1 MQRTSFLN
9 SLSGRLLI
17 LGVLPAL
24 VVIAGIVLWSAL
36 DGYRNVRAA
45 EEKILGGSVTTAAVE
60 LNTRNERWN
69 LIAAIMAG
77 SQETG
82 LFGKRKESSAF
93 VRMVNASTTGIVSAF
108 IVYEPNA
115 DGNDAAALKDAGLK
129 DVVTKDGVVAREAM
143 DANGRFAPVWFTE
156 NSSGAGK
163 DKLRAAMGMETME
176 FYQTPKREFAA
187 NGKATASVT
196 EPRQAEA
203 GMVVSHV
210 FPIVIDGKF
219 AGVAGVDRSL
229 ERLSEIANEIQRR
242 SGADVFI
249 LSAGGRLLVAP
260 DDKKVDEKSQ
270 LQSQLVSATPYA
282 ELAVK
287 WQAVTAGGN
296 ADVFEAMDPVLK
308 ELCFYGV
315 ERTMV
320 GGWTVVA
327 RRPRADVMRE
337 EDRTI
342 IRNIAVG
349 AAGMLVVAGLMF
361 FVSRGITARVRHAAE
376 AADRIA
382 RGDLT
387 EAIHNSRSSDE
398 TGQLMRSMGTMDG
411 NLNSLVG
418 NVKQAG
424 IRLNSTA
431 TEIAATSKQQE
442 ASSATFGAASNQIA
456 AAVKEISA
464 TGQDLVKTMES
475 VSRMGAESASL
486 ATSGRAG
493 LQSMEGVMRDLDG
506 ATASIAD
513 KLNAINERSQKI
525 TTVITTITKVAD
537 QTNILSINAA
547 IEAEKAGEY
556 GAGFLVIAREIRRLA
571 DQTASATLDIEQMV
585 RQMQGAVSAG
595 VMEMDRFSDQVRR
608 GVRDVVSA
616 GSQMTEIIDRVN
628 RSTESFKQVNESM
641 QAQSEGAQQISDA
654 MGSLVGNANQTV
666 QSARE
671 FGRAAADLQS
681 AIGLLRE
688 AVAKFR
694 LRE

>member
-1 MQRTSFLN
+1 MQKPSLLN
-9 SLSGRLLI
+9 SLSGRLLL
-17 LGVLPAL
+17 LGVIPAL
-24 VVIAGIVLWSAL
+24 IVIAGIVVWSAI
-36 DGYRNVRAA
+36 DGYRTVRHA
-45 EEKILGGSVTTAAVE
+45 EEKILGGSVSSAAVE
-60 LNTRNERWN
+60 LNVRNEWWN
-69 LIAAIMAG
+69 LVAATMAG
-77 SQETG
+77 AQESG
-82 LFGKRKESSAF
+82 LFGKRNESSAF
-93 VRMVNASTTGIVSAF
+93 ARRVNASTTGIVSAF
-108 IVYEPNA
+108 VVYEPNA
-115 DGNDAAALKDAGLK
+115 DGNDAAAM
-129 DVVTKDGVVAREAM
+129 KDGALPRDAM
-143 DANGRFAPVWFTE
+143 DGNGRFGPNWF
-156 NSSGAGK
+156 NLDASGAGT
-163 DKLRAAMGMETME
+163 DKLRFTPGAETME
-176 FYQTPKREFAA
+176 FYQTPRREFAA
-187 NGKATASVT
+187 SKTAAAFLS
-196 EPRQAEA
+196 EPREDGARH
-203 GMVVSHV
+203 VVSHV

-229 ERLSEIANEIQRR
+229 ERLSDVASEIRKR

-249 LSAGGRLLVAP
+249 LSSAGRLLVAP
-260 DDKKVDEKSQ
+260 GKTSSEGETGLGSSMVAE
-270 LQSQLVSATPYA
+270 TPYR
-282 ELAVK
+282 EIAVR
-287 WQAVTAGGN
+287 WQAVTAGGE
-296 ADVFEAMDPVLK
+296 ADVFEAMDPVLG
-308 ELCFYGV
+308 EECFYGV
-315 ERTMV
+315 ERTKV

-327 RRPRADVMRE
+327 RRTRADVMHE
-337 EDRTI
+337 EDKAI
-342 IRNIAVG
+342 VRNVAIG
-349 AAGMLVVAGLMF
+349 ILGMIVVAGLMY
-361 FVSRGITARVRHAAE
+361 FVSRGIAARVRNAAE

-387 EAIHNSRSSDE
+387 LVISESENRDE
-398 TGQLMRSMGTMDG
+398 TGQLMRSMRTMDS
-411 NLNSLVG
+411 NLNALVG

-464 TGQDLVKTMES
+464 TGQDLTKTVDS
-475 VSRMGAESASL
+475 VSRMAAESASL
-486 ATSGRAG
+486 ATTGRAG

-506 ATASIAD
+506 ATASIAE

-556 GAGFLVIAREIRRLA
+556 GSGFLVIAREIRRLA

-608 GVRDVVSA
+608 GVRDVVAA

-628 RSTESFKQVNESM
+628 KSTESFKQVNESM

-688 AVAKFR
+688 AVSKFN

>member
-1 MQRTSFLN
+1 MSKPSFAN
-9 SLSGRLLI
+9 SLSGRILL
-17 LGVLPAL
+17 LGVLPT
-24 VVIAGIVLWSAL
+24 VILIGVIVGWGAIE
-36 DGYRNVRAA
+36 GYKNVQAA
-45 EEKILGGSVTTAAVE
+45 EEHVLASDASGAAAE
-60 LNTRNERWN
+60 LNGRNERWN
-69 LIAAIMAG
+69 LMTSIIADGQAAG
-77 SQETG
+77 LYGQRG
-82 LFGKRKESSAF
+82 ESLEF
-93 VRMVNASTTGIVSAF
+93 IRRINAANDLTLTTYL
-108 IVYEPNA
+108 VYEPNG
-115 DGNDAAALKDAGLK
+115 DGKDAASLKSDLP
-129 DVVTKDGVVAREAM
+129 REAM
-143 DANGRFAPVWFTE
+143 DSTGRFCPVWTTVNWE
-156 NSSGAGK
+156 ESKGK
-163 DKLRAAMGMETME
+163 DDRLSPATGMDTLD
-176 FYQTPKREFAA
+176 FYQGPKQVFGKTGAA
-187 NGKATASVT
+187 EAYIT
-196 EPRQAEA
+196 EPRMVGGA
-203 GMVVSHV
+203 MVVSHA
-210 FPIVIDGKF
+210 FPIVVGGKF
-219 AGVAGVDRSL
+219 GGIAGIDRDL
-229 ERLSEIANEIQRR
+229 RKLSEIADSIKAR
-242 SGADVFI
+242 SGADVLVLSQGGKFVAATMGA
-249 LSAGGRLLVAP
+249 SAGGGRSGADSLEMKSIADTPFAP
-260 DDKKVDEKSQ
+260 FASKWMSVKAGGHVDIF
-270 LQSQLVSATPYA
+270 
-282 ELAVK
+282 
-287 WQAVTAGGN
+287 QAV
-296 ADVFEAMDPVLK
+296 DPVLNVP
-308 ELCFYGV
+308 CFYGV
-315 ERTMV
+315 ERTQT
-320 GGWTVVA
+320 GGWTVVVRETAAKVTGAA
-327 RRPRADVMRE
+327 RAAM
-337 EDRTI
+337 
-342 IRNIAVG
+342 IRNIVIG
-349 AAGMLVVAGLMF
+349 TIGTVLVAGLLF
-361 FVSRGITARVRHAAE
+361 FVTRGVVGRVGRAAE

-387 EAIHNSRSSDE
+387 QEILESGSTDE
-398 TGQLMRSMGTMDG
+398 TGQLMRSMRTMDG
-411 NLNSLVG
+411 SLNTLVG

-475 VSRMGAESASL
+475 VSRMAAESAGL

-506 ATASIAD
+506 ATVSIAE

-556 GAGFLVIAREIRRLA
+556 GSGFLVIAREIRRLA

-628 RSTESFKQVNESM
+628 RSTDSFKQVNESM

-688 AVAKFR
+688 AVSKFK
-694 LRE
+694 LRES

>member
-1 MQRTSFLN
+1 MQKPSLFN
-9 SLSGRLLI
+9 SLSGRLLL

-24 VVIAGIVLWSAL
+24 VVIAGIVAWSAI
-36 DGYRNVRAA
+36 DGYRSVRRA
-45 EEKILGGSVTTAAVE
+45 EEKILGANVQGAAAE
-60 LNTRNERWN
+60 LSSRNDRWN
-69 LIAAIMAG
+69 NVAQLMAK
-77 SQETG
+77 SQES
-82 LFGKRKESSAF
+82 LFGKRAETSEFARETTSASDLILSSYF
-93 VRMVNASTTGIVSAF
+93 
-108 IVYEPNA
+108 VYEPNA
-115 DGNDAAALKDAGLK
+115 DGKDEASLKGTELP
-129 DVVTKDGVVAREAM
+129 REAM
-143 DANGRFAPVWFTE
+143 DKTGRFLPVWYHVG
-156 NSSGAGK
+156 GAAGEVRLK
-163 DKLRAAMGMETME
+163 PSVGMETLE
-176 FYQTPKREFAA
+176 YYVVPKSEFAKS
-187 NGKATASVT
+187 NIATATLT
-196 EPRQAEA
+196 EPYVKENQ
-203 GMVVSHV
+203 MLVSHV
-210 FPIVIDGKF
+210 FPIVVQGKF
-219 AGVAGVDRSL
+219 AGIAGVNRSL
-229 ERLSEIANEIQRR
+229 EILSDIATTIKQR
-242 SGADVFI
+242 SSADVFI
-249 LSAGGRLLVAP
+249 LSAGGKFLVTP
-260 DDKKVDEKSQ
+260 DSAGAEGASPMNGKM
-270 LQSQLVSATPYA
+270 VSETAYRVLGA
-282 ELAVK
+282 Q
-287 WQAVTAGGN
+287 WMSVTAGGT
-296 ADVFEAMDPVLK
+296 ADVFESVDPVLN
-308 ELCFYGV
+308 EVCFYGV
-315 ERTMV
+315 ERTTV

-327 RRPRADVMRE
+327 RRVRADAMRDE
-337 EDRTI
+337 NFMI
-342 IRNIAVG
+342 ARNLVIG
-349 AAGMLVVAGLMF
+349 LLGMLFVAGLMF
-361 FVSRGITARVRHAAE
+361 AVSRGITARVRTAAE

-387 EAIHNSRSSDE
+387 QTIVETENRDE
-398 TGQLMRSMGTMDG
+398 SGQLMRSMRAMDG

-464 TGQDLVKTMES
+464 TGQDLTKTVDS
-475 VSRMGAESASL
+475 VSRMAAETASL
-486 ATSGRAG
+486 AATGRTG
-493 LQSMEGVMRDLDG
+493 LQGMEGVMRDLDG
-506 ATASIAD
+506 ATTSIAE

-556 GAGFLVIAREIRRLA
+556 GSGFLVIAREIRRLA

-608 GVRDVVSA
+608 GVRDVVAA

-628 RSTESFKQVNESM
+628 RSTDSFKQVNESM

-688 AVAKFR
+688 AVSKFN

>member
-1 MQRTSFLN
+1 MKQ
-9 SLSGRLLI
+9 I
-17 LGVLPAL
+17 
-24 VVIAGIVLWSAL
+24 
-36 DGYRNVRAA
+36 
-45 EEKILGGSVTTAAVE
+45 
-60 LNTRNERWN
+60 
-69 LIAAIMAG
+69 
-77 SQETG
+77 
-82 LFGKRKESSAF
+82 
-93 VRMVNASTTGIVSAF
+93 
-108 IVYEPNA
+108 
-115 DGNDAAALKDAGLK
+115 
-129 DVVTKDGVVAREAM
+129 
-143 DANGRFAPVWFTE
+143 
-156 NSSGAGK
+156 
-163 DKLRAAMGMETME
+163 
-176 FYQTPKREFAA
+176 
-187 NGKATASVT
+187 
-196 EPRQAEA
+196 
-203 GMVVSHV
+203 
-210 FPIVIDGKF
+210 
-219 AGVAGVDRSL
+219 
-229 ERLSEIANEIQRR
+229 SE
-242 SGADVFI
+242 
-249 LSAGGRLLVAP
+249 
-260 DDKKVDEKSQ
+260 
-270 LQSQLVSATPYA
+270 TPYSKVA
-282 ELAVK
+282 SR
-287 WQAVTAGGN
+287 WMSVTAGGSV
-296 ADVFEAMDPVLK
+296 DVIEAVDPILN
-308 ELCFYGV
+308 EPCFYGI
-315 ERTMV
+315 ERTMT
-320 GGWTVVA
+320 GGWTVIVRMTAAEVMAPA
-327 RRPRADVMRE
+327 RTAL
-337 EDRTI
+337 
-342 IRNIAVG
+342 IRNVVIG
-349 AAGMLVVAGLMF
+349 GIGTILVAGLLLL
-361 FVSRGITARVRHAAE
+361 VTGGVVRRVGRAAG

-387 EAIHNSRSSDE
+387 QEIEEARSLDE
-398 TGQLMRSMGTMDG
+398 TGQLMRSMRTMDG
-411 NLNSLVG
+411 SLNSLVG
-418 NVKQAG
+418 DVKQAG

-475 VSRMGAESASL
+475 VSRMAAESASL
-486 ATSGRAG
+486 ATTGRSG
-493 LQSMEGVMRDLDG
+493 LQSMEAVMRELDG

-628 RSTESFKQVNESM
+628 RSTDSFKQVNESM

-654 MGSLVGNANQTV
+654 MNSLVGNANQTV

-681 AIGLLRE
+681 AIALLRD
-688 AVAKFR
+688 AVSKFR

>member
-1 MQRTSFLN
+1 MSKPSFTN
-9 SLSGRLLI
+9 SLSGRI
-17 LGVLPAL
+17 LMFGVLPTIL
-24 VVIAGIVLWSAL
+24 VIGAIVAWSAVET
-36 DGYRNVRAA
+36 YRSLRTA
-45 EEKILGGSVTTAAVE
+45 EESVLAADASGAAVE
-60 LNTRNERWN
+60 LNGRNERWN
-69 LIAAIMAG
+69 LVAAILAQTQPSGM
-77 SQETG
+77 
-82 LFGKRKESSAF
+82 FGKRSESLEYI
-93 VRMVNASTTGIVSAF
+93 RRVNALNDLTLTTYLI
-108 IVYEPNA
+108 YEPNG
-115 DGNDAAALKDAGLK
+115 DGQDASSLKSDLPRAS
-129 DVVTKDGVVAREAM
+129 M
-143 DANGRFAPVWFTE
+143 DSSGRFCPVWTSVNWE
-156 NSSGAGK
+156 ESKGK
-163 DKLRAAMGMETME
+163 ADTLSPATGMDTLE
-176 FYQTPKREFAA
+176 FYQAPKSEFAKTGHA
-187 NGKATASVT
+187 EAFIT
-196 EPRQAEA
+196 EPRAVGGA
-203 GMVVSHV
+203 TVVSHV
-210 FPIVIDGKF
+210 FPIVVNGKF
-219 AGVAGVDRSL
+219 EGIAGLDRDL
-229 ERLSEIANEIQRR
+229 RKLSELANAIKAR
-242 SGADVFI
+242 SGADVMV
-249 LSAGGRLLVAP
+249 LSPGGRFVAATTGSHAGAESLEMKQIS
-260 DDKKVDEKSQ
+260 D
-270 LQSQLVSATPYA
+270 TPYS
-282 ELAVK
+282 AVASR
-287 WQAVTAGGN
+287 WMSVTAGGSV
-296 ADVFEAMDPVLK
+296 DVIEAVDPILK
-308 ELCFYGV
+308 EPCFYGV
-315 ERTMV
+315 ERTMT
-320 GGWTVVA
+320 GGWTVIVRMTAAEVMAPA
-327 RRPRADVMRE
+327 RNAL
-337 EDRTI
+337 
-342 IRNIAVG
+342 IRNVVIG
-349 AAGMLVVAGLMF
+349 GIGTILVAGLLLL
-361 FVSRGITARVRHAAE
+361 VTGGVVRRVGRAAG

-387 EAIHNSRSSDE
+387 QEIEEARSLDE
-398 TGQLMRSMGTMDG
+398 TGQLMRSMRTMDG
-411 NLNSLVG
+411 SLNSLVG
-418 NVKQAG
+418 DVKQAG

-475 VSRMGAESASL
+475 VSRMAAESASL
-486 ATSGRAG
+486 ATTGRSG
-493 LQSMEGVMRDLDG
+493 LQSMEAVMRELDG

-628 RSTESFKQVNESM
+628 RSTDSFKQVNESM

-654 MGSLVGNANQTV
+654 MNSLVGNANQTV

-681 AIGLLRE
+681 AIALLRD
-688 AVAKFR
+688 AVSKFR

>member
-1 MQRTSFLN
+1 M
-9 SLSGRLLI
+9 SGRLLL
-17 LGVLPAL
+17 LGVVPAL
-24 VVIAGIVLWSAL
+24 AVIAGIVTWSAV
-36 DGYRNVRAA
+36 DGYRTVRHA
-45 EEKILGGSVTTAAVE
+45 EEKVLSGTVTGAAVE
-60 LNTRNERWN
+60 LNQRNERWN
-69 LIAAIMAG
+69 LMAKVMAG
-77 SQETG
+77 SQQTG
-82 LFGKRKESSAF
+82 LFGKRAETSAF
-93 VRMVNASTTGIVSAF
+93 ARMVNASTTGIVSAF
-108 IVYEPNA
+108 FVYEPNA
-115 DGNDAAALKDAGLK
+115 DGHDAGALKDAGL
-129 DVVTKDGVVAREAM
+129 AREAM
-143 DANGRFAPVWFTE
+143 DAAGRFAPVWFNE
-156 NSSGAGK
+156 SSTGAGK
-163 DKLRAAMGMETME
+163 DDLRAATGLETME
-176 FYQTPKREFAA
+176 FYQAPKRGFASS
-187 NGKATASVT
+187 GKADAFVT
-196 EPRQAEA
+196 EPRLGDSGQ
-203 GMVVSHV
+203 VVTHV
-210 FPIVIDGKF
+210 YPIVIDGKF

-229 ERLSEIANEIQRR
+229 ERLSEIAKETLHR
-242 SGADVFI
+242 SGADLFI
-249 LSAGGRLLVAP
+249 LSAAGRLLVAP
-260 DDKKVDEKSQ
+260 DDKGSAEGSNLNSKM
-270 LQSQLVSATPYA
+270 VSETPYR
-282 ELAVK
+282 ELAAR

-308 ELCFYGV
+308 EDCFFAV
-315 ERTMV
+315 ERTEV

-327 RRPRADVMRE
+327 RRSRAEVMVE
-337 EDRTI
+337 EDRAI
-342 IRNIAVG
+342 MRNIG
-349 AAGMLVVAGLMF
+349 IGIAGMMLVAGLML
-361 FVSRGITARVRHAAE
+361 FVTKGITGRVRHAAE

-387 EAIHNSRSSDE
+387 EAIGETGSRDE
-398 TGQLMRSMGTMDG
+398 TGQLMRSMRQMDG
-411 NLNSLVG
+411 NLNLLVG

-464 TGQDLVKTMES
+464 TGQDLTKTVDS
-475 VSRMGAESASL
+475 VSRMAAESASL
-486 ATSGRAG
+486 ATTGRAG

-506 ATASIAD
+506 ATASIAE

-556 GAGFLVIAREIRRLA
+556 GSGFLVIAREIRRLA

-628 RSTESFKQVNESM
+628 KSTESFKQVNESM
-641 QAQSEGAQQISDA
+641 QAQSEGAEQISEA

-666 QSARE
+666 QSAKE
-671 FGRAAADLQS
+671 FGRAAGDLQA
-681 AIGLLRE
+681 AIALLRE
-688 AVAKFR
+688 AVSKFN

>member
-1 MQRTSFLN
+1 MSKPSFAN
-9 SLSGRLLI
+9 SLSGRILLF
-17 LGVLPAL
+17 GVIPTVL
-24 VVIAGIVLWSAL
+24 VIGAIVAWSAIET
-36 DGYRNVRAA
+36 YRSLRTA
-45 EEKILGGSVTTAAVE
+45 EESVLAADASGAAVE
-60 LNTRNERWN
+60 LNGRNERWS
-69 LIAAIMAG
+69 LVAAILAQSQPAG
-77 SQETG
+77 M
-82 LFGKRKESSAF
+82 FGKRVESLDF
-93 VRMVNASTTGIVSAF
+93 IRQVNALNDLTLTTYL
-108 IVYEPNA
+108 VYEPNG
-115 DGNDAAALKDAGLK
+115 DGNDAASLKSNLP
-129 DVVTKDGVVAREAM
+129 RESM
-143 DANGRFAPVWFTE
+143 DASGRFCPVWTSVNWAE
-156 NSSGAGK
+156 TKGK
-163 DKLRAAMGMETME
+163 GDKLSPATGMETLE
-176 FYQTPKREFAA
+176 FYQGPKSEF
-187 NGKATASVT
+187 GKTGHAEAFIT
-196 EPRQAEA
+196 EPRSVGGA
-203 GMVVSHV
+203 MVISHV
-210 FPIVIDGKF
+210 FPIVVDGKF
-219 AGVAGVDRSL
+219 QGIAGVDRDLRKL
-229 ERLSEIANEIQRR
+229 EELANGIKTR
-242 SGADVFI
+242 SGADVLLISPGGRFVASTVGTHAGAESLEMKPI
-249 LSAGGRLLVAP
+249 SETPFAAMGARWMSVGAGGS
-260 DDKKVDEKSQ
+260 VDVIE
-270 LQSQLVSATPYA
+270 
-282 ELAVK
+282 AV
-287 WQAVTAGGN
+287 
-296 ADVFEAMDPVLK
+296 DPMLN
-308 ELCFYGV
+308 EPCFYGV
-315 ERTMV
+315 ERTTT
-320 GGWTVVA
+320 GGWTVVIRMTAAEVMAPA
-327 RRPRADVMRE
+327 RAAL
-337 EDRTI
+337 
-342 IRNIAVG
+342 IRNVVIGGVG
-349 AAGMLVVAGLMF
+349 TVLVAGLLLL
-361 FVSRGITARVRHAAE
+361 VTGGVVRRVGRAAT

-387 EAIHNSRSSDE
+387 QEIEDATSRDE
-398 TGQLMRSMGTMDG
+398 TGQLMRSMRTMDG
-411 NLNSLVG
+411 SLNSLVG

-475 VSRMGAESASL
+475 VSRMAAESAGL
-486 ATSGRAG
+486 ATTGRAG

-506 ATASIAD
+506 ATASIAE

-556 GAGFLVIAREIRRLA
+556 GSGFLVIAREIRRLA

-628 RSTESFKQVNESM
+628 KSTDSFKQVNESM

-681 AIGLLRE
+681 AIGLLRD
-688 AVAKFR
+688 AVSKFR

>member
-1 MQRTSFLN
+1 MKQPSFIN
-9 SLSGRLLI
+9 SLSGRLLL
-17 LGVLPAL
+17 LGVLPAVL
-24 VVIAGIVLWSAL
+24 VITAIVAWGAIDNYHSVRHAEEQVLAADAGGA
-36 DGYRNVRAA
+36 AA
-45 EEKILGGSVTTAAVE
+45 ELSG
-60 LNTRNERWN
+60 RNERWN
-69 LIAAIMAG
+69 LLAAALAQSQSAG
-77 SQETG
+77 M
-82 LFGKRKESSAF
+82 FGKRRESLEFIRLANSLTDQ
-93 VRMVNASTTGIVSAF
+93 NLTTYM
-108 IVYEPNA
+108 VYEPNA
-115 DGNDAAALKDAGLK
+115 DGQDGAALKATDIP
-129 DVVTKDGVVAREAM
+129 REAM
-143 DANGRFAPVWFTE
+143 DASGRFAPVWITH
-156 NSSGAGK
+156 NWTDAHGAA
-163 DKLRAAMGMETME
+163 DKLVPASGLESAD
-176 FYQTPKREFAA
+176 FYLTPKAEFTKT
-187 NGKATASVT
+187 GKATAVQT
-196 EPRQAEA
+196 EPRPFE
-203 GMVVSHV
+203 GELVVSHT
-210 FPIVIDGKF
+210 FPIVINGKF
-219 AGVAGVDRSL
+219 AGIVGVDRSL
-229 ERLSEIANEIQRR
+229 RRLSELATAIKNR
-242 SGADVFI
+242 SGADVFM
-249 LSAGGRLLVAP
+249 LSAGGRIIASSSGKAESDSTSLLM
-260 DDKKVDEKSQ
+260 KKISE
-270 LQSQLVSATPYA
+270 TPFA
-282 ELAVK
+282 AIGARC
-287 WQAVTAGGN
+287 QAVQAGGTV
-296 ADVFEAMDPVLK
+296 DVFEATDPNLQQT
-308 ELCFYGV
+308 CFYAA
-315 ERTMV
+315 EKTES
-320 GGWTVVA
+320 GGWTVVV
-327 RRPRADVMRE
+327 RRTKTEVMRE
-337 EDRTI
+337 ANAALY
-342 IRNIAVG
+342 RNITLGGLGIVLV
-349 AAGMLVVAGLMF
+349 AGMMLAVT
-361 FVSRGITARVRHAAE
+361 RGVTLRVRRAAD

-382 RGDLT
+382 HGDLT
-387 EAIHNSRSSDE
+387 EAIGESKSLDE
-398 TGQLMRSMGTMDG
+398 TGQLMRSMHAMDS

-475 VSRMGAESASL
+475 VTQMAAETADL
-486 ATSGRAG
+486 AGSGKRG
-493 LQSMEGVMRDLDG
+493 MQGMEGVMRDLDG

-608 GVRDVVSA
+608 GVRDVAAA
-616 GSQMTEIIDRVN
+616 GAQMSEIIDRVN
-628 RSTESFKQVNESM
+628 RSTDSFKQVNESM
-641 QAQSEGAQQISDA
+641 QAQSEGAQQISEA

-666 QSARE
+666 QSAKE